1 MKLPS
6 LDALVSAMRTTLA
19 RFPLV
24 LTAAVVAT
32 AAGIVATYDG
42 VDEGVW
48 GRIVGTAALGLPL
61 FFATDL
67 LAERHRWSIGIRSGL
82 WALGTVGLVAFYL
95 LWLDWSEHVAVGRYI
110 QLSAGLHL
118 LVAVAPFIGVR
129 ELQGFWEYNKSLFLR
144 FLLAGLY
151 SGVLFAGLAIAL
163 AAVDNL
169 FGLEVAEETYLRLW
183 IVIAFLF
190 NTWFFLGG
198 VPTDLAALEQR
209 SDYPMGLKVFAQY
222 VLIPIVVVY
231 LVILTTYL
239 AKIIVTTVWPSGWIG
254 WLVSSV
260 AAVGIFSLLLVH
272 PVAERAE
279 NRWIRTYAR
288 AFYITLL
295 PSVVMLWLAIWQR
308 IAQYGITERRYFLAV
323 LSVWLAGVALYYAI
337 RRSRD
342 IRIIPASLCL
352 VALVTFA
359 GPWGAYRMSESSQVR
374 RLERLLTANEILQD
388 GTIRQAA
395 VVPSADDRREISA
408 ILRYLVGTHGTGA
421 IAEWFGDSLAII
433 DTIGD
438 GTAPSAWSEAD
449 ERAELLA
456 AHMGMAYMEASEAWR
471 PGAFS
476 YAVDWE
482 GVVIP
487 IAGYDYAWSGEQLQR
502 DSAIV
507 DNGLVVRYDSAA
519 VSLRVL
525 DGAVPV
531 AVIALR
537 PVIDSAEAYRARP
550 GTEPRIPP
558 SVMRVAI
565 DNQHIR
571 LAVYVTTLRG
581 RDADGILVMTALG
594 ATLLYSMK

>member
-6 LDALVSAMRTTLA
+6 LDALVSAMRTTLT

-24 LTAAVVAT
+24 LAAAVVAT
-32 AAGIVATYDG
+32 AAGIIATYET
-42 VDEGVW
+42 VDQEVW
-48 GRIVGTAALGLPL
+48 GRVVGTAALGLPL

-67 LAERHRWSIGIRSGL
+67 LVERRRWSTGVRSGL
-82 WALGTVGLVAFYL
+82 WALGIAGLVAFYL
-95 LWLDWSEHVAVGRYI
+95 GWRDWSEPVAVGRYI
-110 QLSAGLHL
+110 QLSTGLHL

-144 FLLAGLY
+144 FLLAVLY
-151 SGVLFAGLAIAL
+151 SGVLYAGLAIAL

-169 FGLEVAEETYLRLW
+169 FALEVAEETYLRLW

-198 VPTDLAALEQR
+198 VPTDLPALEQR

-239 AKIIVTTVWPSGWIG
+239 GKIIVTTVWPSGWIG

-279 NRWIRTYAR
+279 NRWIRTYSR

-308 IAQYGITERRYFLAV
+308 IDQYGITERRYFLTV
-323 LSVWLAGVALYYAI
+323 LSVWLAGVAVYYAI

-342 IRIIPASLCL
+342 IRIIPASLCV
-352 VALVTFA
+352 VAFVTFA
-359 GPWGAYRMSESSQVR
+359 GPWSAYRMSESSQVR
-374 RLERLLTANEILQD
+374 RLERVLTANEILRD
-388 GTIRQAA
+388 GTIREAA
-395 VVPSADDRREISA
+395 VVPSVDDRREISA

-421 IAEWFGDSLAII
+421 VADWFGGSLTTI

-438 GTAPSAWSEAD
+438 GTSPSPWSEAD

-456 AHMGMAYMEASEAWR
+456 THFGVGYVEEYEARR
-471 PGAFS
+471 PGTFS
-476 YAVDWE
+476 YAVKWE
-482 GVVIP
+482 GIPIP
-487 IAGYDYAWSGEQLQR
+487 IAGYDYAWTGDGLLR
-502 DSAIV
+502 DSTVV
-507 DNGLVVRYDSAA
+507 DTRLVVRYDSAA
-519 VSLRVL
+519 VALRL
-525 DGAVPV
+525 FDGGTSV
-531 AVIALR
+531 ADIALR
-537 PVIDSAEAYRARP
+537 PIIDSAEAYRAQP
-550 GTEPRIPP
+550 GAESRMPP
-558 SVMRVAI
+558 HVMRVAI
-565 DNQHIR
+565 ENQRIR
-571 LAVYVTTLRG
+571 LAAHVTTLRG
-581 RDADGILVMTALG
+581 RDVDGEPVVTSLEV
-594 ATLLYSMK
+594 TLLYSMR